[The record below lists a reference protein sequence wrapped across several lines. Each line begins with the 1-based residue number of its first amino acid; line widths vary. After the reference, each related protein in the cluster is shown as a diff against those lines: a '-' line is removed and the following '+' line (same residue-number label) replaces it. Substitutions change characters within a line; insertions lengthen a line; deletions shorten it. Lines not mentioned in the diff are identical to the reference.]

1 MFIDESS
8 LSPETKLLYLRQ
20 HVSGEASNLL
30 NGIGYNAD
38 AYEIAKNRLGRR
50 YGGERRKIGLFLEKI
65 ENFETIK
72 PGNAFDLE
80 RFSNFLDL
88 LVVNLKESN
97 LENELNSGLLYV
109 QLQKK
114 MNKSLVASFHRWLH
128 EQNLN
133 GSVMTL
139 RKFISLESEFEIIA
153 EETDRGFSNSEVD
166 TNFFVSENSELEQQ
180 DYLKCIEGDRGMLCS
195 DSEIKVDKNIFL
207 SCSAKQNKSLFCYI
221 CKKNHEIVECPK
233 FISSTVEE
241 RQKLVMKYGLCFG
254 CIGRGHI
261 KKNCNHGIVCQK
273 CQKNHNTLFPKKNS
287 ILPNKLQLLAE
298 LSYTFVS
305 KMIGDTAGSKARP
318 YFAFIFSLFMFVL
331 FCNMFGMIPYTFTVT
346 SHIIVTFMLAAFIF
360 IGVTI
365 IGFIKHGFGYL
376 KLFVPSGVPAVL
388 LPLIVVIEII
398 SYLSRPISLSVRLF
412 ANMMAGH
419 TMMKVFGG
427 FVISLGIVGGWLP
440 LSFSVA
446 LTGLEILVAFL
457 QAYVF
462 AILTCIYLNDALN
475 LHH

>member
-1 MFIDESS
+1 MAANPMSQFDV
-8 LSPETKLLYLRQ
+8 YR
-20 HVSGEASNLL
+20 
-30 NGIGYNAD
+30 IG
-38 AYEIAKNRLGRR
+38 
-50 YGGERRKIGLFLEKI
+50 
-65 ENFETIK
+65 
-72 PGNAFDLE
+72 P
-80 RFSNFLDL
+80 
-88 LVVNLKESN
+88 
-97 LENELNSGLLYV
+97 
-109 QLQKK
+109 
-114 MNKSLVASFHRWLH
+114 
-128 EQNLN
+128 
-133 GSVMTL
+133 
-139 RKFISLESEFEIIA
+139 
-153 EETDRGFSNSEVD
+153 
-166 TNFFVSENSELEQQ
+166 
-180 DYLKCIEGDRGMLCS
+180 
-195 DSEIKVDKNIFL
+195 EIKVGAFDISFTN
-207 SCSAKQNKSLFCYI
+207 ASLFMI
-221 CKKNHEIVECPK
+221 L
-233 FISSTVEE
+233 STVSI
-241 RQKLVMKYGLCFG
+241 LL
-254 CIGRGHI
+254 
-261 KKNCNHGIVCQK
+261 
-273 CQKNHNTLFPKKNS
+273 LFNLGSKKNS
-287 ILPNKLQLLAE
+287 ILPSKIQLLAE

-305 KMIGDTAGSKARP
+305 KMISDTAGSKAKP

-346 SHIIVTFMLAAFIF
+346 SHIIVTFVLASFIF
-360 IGVTI
+360 IGVTV

>member
-1 MFIDESS
+1 MAANPMTQFEVYRIGPEIKIGSFDISFTNASLFMVVSS
-8 LSPETKLLYLRQ
+8 LAIL
-20 HVSGEASNLL
+20 
-30 NGIGYNAD
+30 I
-38 AYEIAKNRLGRR
+38 I
-50 YGGERRKIGLFLEKI
+50 F
-65 ENFETIK
+65 NFGSK
-72 PGNAFDLE
+72 
-80 RFSNFLDL
+80 R
-88 LVVNLKESN
+88 
-97 LENELNSGLLYV
+97 NS
-109 QLQKK
+109 
-114 MNKSLVASFHRWLH
+114 M
-128 EQNLN
+128 
-133 GSVMTL
+133 
-139 RKFISLESEFEIIA
+139 
-153 EETDRGFSNSEVD
+153 
-166 TNFFVSENSELEQQ
+166 
-180 DYLKCIEGDRGMLCS
+180 
-195 DSEIKVDKNIFL
+195 
-207 SCSAKQNKSLFCYI
+207 
-221 CKKNHEIVECPK
+221 
-233 FISSTVEE
+233 
-241 RQKLVMKYGLCFG
+241 
-254 CIGRGHI
+254 
-261 KKNCNHGIVCQK
+261 
-273 CQKNHNTLFPKKNS
+273 
-287 ILPNKLQLLAE
+287 LPNKIQLLAE
-298 LSYTFVS
+298 LSYSFVS
-305 KMIGDTAGSKARP
+305 KMISDTAGTKAKP

-346 SHIIVTFMLAAFIF
+346 SHIIVTFVLASFIF

-376 KLFVPSGVPAVL
+376 KLFVPSGVPIVL